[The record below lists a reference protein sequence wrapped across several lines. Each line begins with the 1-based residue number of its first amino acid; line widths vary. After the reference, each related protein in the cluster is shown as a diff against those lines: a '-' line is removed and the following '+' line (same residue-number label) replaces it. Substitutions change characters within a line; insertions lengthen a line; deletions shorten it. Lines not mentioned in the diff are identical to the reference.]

1 MRIVVTG
8 ANGQLGKACHQ
19 VFSSLSNLYSDV
31 IYLDRIS
38 FNLSRSGNQIRQQI
52 EDLRPD
58 VFINAAAYTDVVRA
72 ENDLS
77 TAYQVNGTAVG
88 AIADACNKLGTFLFH
103 ISTDY
108 VFAVEGMN
116 DHKEDEIPRPT
127 CVYGKSKYVGET
139 YLSNVERS
147 MIVRTSWLYGDGDNF
162 VSTIVNRAMVRK
174 VASLSVGS
182 DKLGRPTLAW
192 NLAFVLAQL
201 ITLSQEGTLPSVLH
215 MQDKGEPVSAANF
228 AREILKKYRK
238 TYIVKDVMT
247 EEYYKLMNLPV
258 VTSPKHSVFD
268 LSLMNSLGLTSRD
281 WKESLQ
287 EYLRD
292 K

>member
-1 MRIVVTG
+1 VRIVVTG

-58 VFINAAAYTDVVRA
+58 LFINAAAYTDVVRA

-201 ITLSQEGTLPSVLH
+201 ITLSQEGTLPLFCICKTKVNRYLPQLLH
-215 MQDKGEPVSAANF
+215 
-228 AREILKKYRK
+228 EILKKYRK